1 MTDKIF
7 PLTTVTEEWLRDSV
21 QSLLDDNCTCC
32 WVPFDRSANHRI
44 SVCVG
49 WTQDGEN
56 QWKVAWKIGWQK
68 FNNIMQ
74 CDFDIDFEMPFSPD
88 GEVYDTEEIILA
100 SYNEFNQVDWDDLA
114 IRIRESARDAAALAK
129 EAYKQ

>member
-7 PLTTVTEEWLRDSV
+7 PLSTVTEEWLRDSV

-32 WVPFDRSANHRI
+32 YVTFDKSANHRI

-49 WTQDGEN
+49 WARYEEN

-68 FNNIMQ
+68 FDNIMQ
-74 CDFDIDFEMPFSPD
+74 CDFDIDFEMPYSID
-88 GEVYDTEEIILA
+88 RYLYNTEEIILT
-100 SYNEFNQVDWDDLA
+100 SYNEFNQVDWNKLA
-114 IRIRESARDAAALAK
+114 IRIRETARNAAAFAK
-129 EAYKQ
+129 KVDK